1 MLNSLT
7 ASEAH
12 KLCEQKTMTRTPSLT
27 IRLWLRVIVCFV
39 VANLLFS
46 VGEGLQ
52 LRPFGSLSASH
63 STSAPA
69 VTDVNGF
76 PSTHH
81 LNPMEATAIRK
92 SDRRNNAP
100 IEIPPVINSFDSH
113 ISLDQCAD
121 AATPSSRPSFYLPAK
136 GRAPPLN
143 L

>member
-1 MLNSLT
+1 
-7 ASEAH
+7 
-12 KLCEQKTMTRTPSLT
+12 MTRTPSLT
-27 IRLWLRVIVCFV
+27 IRLWLRVVVCLI

-52 LRPFGSLSASH
+52 LRPFGSLSASP
-63 STSAPA
+63 STAAPA
-69 VTDVNGF
+69 VTDIDGF

-92 SDRRNNAP
+92 SDRRNHAP
-100 IEIPPVINSFDSH
+100 IEITPVINSLDSH
-113 ISLDQCAD
+113 ISLVQSAN
-121 AATPSSRPSFYLPAK
+121 ASILSSSRLFYSPAK